1 MSKKI
6 KYLERTQRDLVH
18 SKFIIDQRYT
28 QTLKPQ
34 ISDWFKKMKPL
45 PGLSRIFQDYNK
57 RYFTLNLLEITLY
70 YSNKERYSLNDITYI
85 PFEEVQSVSDKPHYA
100 LSNQGV
106 EWKEAFGFTIY
117 LTDKYIVLVA
127 QSNEIYMLWLN
138 YLEAIRFRSNGKSI
152 LQRQRTPYYSN
163 LFAIN
168 LPDLKNTQFQSQ
180 ELKLKKEQSNPES
193 KDLDK
198 PIYQTKDDKQLAQT
212 PDNEDIINHQEI
224 DQKGSSLQ
232 LEQFKNQD
240 NCIYSQNI
248 IQDYNIIEI
257 KEKQSSLDQ
266 QNEGK
271 NKPII
276 QKEIELKAV
285 NMDFLE
291 QETSQITIIGHQNE
305 QIILLNKQDQLISK
319 DDEEKLSYL
328 PQPRRLDKIKKKQSL
343 NNHQQPIKITQKKT
357 ITNIWGTYDND
368 IIEGTN
374 NNGNIK
380 KIDQAP
386 KQIQSLFLNI
396 QESHDQIE
404 DNQVDQPELLVKFDE
419 LDSSRWTEQ
428 Q

>member
-138 YLEAIRFRSNGKSI
+138 YLEAIRFRSTGKSI

-168 LPDLKNTQFQSQ
+168 LPDLKNTQFSSQ
-180 ELKLKKEQSNPES
+180 ELKLKKDQSQPES

-198 PIYQTKDDKQLAQT
+198 PIYQSKEDKQLAQT
-212 PDNEDIINHQEI
+212 PNNEDITQPQQTDNL
-224 DQKGSSLQ
+224 GSNLQ
-232 LEQFKNQD
+232 LDELKNQD
-240 NCIYSQNI
+240 HCINSQNLTQEQNKI
-248 IQDYNIIEI
+248 DIQEKESSSDHQKKENNKFIIE
-257 KEKQSSLDQ
+257 
-266 QNEGK
+266 K
-271 NKPII
+271 N
-276 QKEIELKAV
+276 IELKAI

-291 QETSQITIIGHQNE
+291 QETSQIIFKGEQNE
-305 QIILLNKQDQLISK
+305 QIVQLTMYDQLFQK
-319 DDEEKLSYL
+319 EEEEKLSYL
-328 PQPRRLDKIKKKQSL
+328 PIPKRLDKIKKKPSL
-343 NNHQQPIKITQKKT
+343 NSHQQPIKYAQKKT
-357 ITNIWGTYDND
+357 IQNIWGTSEND
-368 IIEGTN
+368 ANEGAN
-374 NNGNIK
+374 HVGNIK

-396 QESHDQIE
+396 QDVHDQIE
-404 DNQVDQPELLVKFDE
+404 GDQVDQPELLVKFDE

>member
-168 LPDLKNTQFQSQ
+168 LPDLKNTQFSSQ

-212 PDNEDIINHQEI
+212 PVNEDIINHQEI
-224 DQKGSSLQ
+224 DHKGSILQ
-232 LEQFKNQD
+232 LEQFENQD
-240 NCIYSQNI
+240 NCIYSQNL
-248 IQDYNIIEI
+248 IQDYNRIEI
-257 KEKQSSLDQ
+257 KEKESSIDQ

-271 NKPII
+271 NKLII
-276 QKEIELKAV
+276 QKEIELKAL

-305 QIILLNKQDQLISK
+305 QIILLNKQDQVIQK